1 MNIFRLIGDMAHLM
15 SFLVI
20 LVKMQGT
27 KSAAGACAL
36 PRSPLALAPSLP
48 AASLALP
55 RHRRAGISLKTQQ
68 LYLLVFLL
76 CSVWGF
82 ANRVVSFSNH
92 GPTSLTLD
100 YFEVRLDGR
109 G

>member
-36 PRSPLALAPSLP
+36 PRSPLALAPSLT

-68 LYLLVFLL
+68 LYLLVFVTRYMDLFWNFI
-76 CSVWGF
+76 SPYNTVMK
-82 ANRVVSFSNH
+82 
-92 GPTSLTLD
+92 
-100 YFEVRLDGR
+100 VRHHAARDG
-109 G
+109 